1 MSSKHMN
8 PARHAVDGWQWT
20 AARPD
25 GNRGW
30 LGMAAIAL
38 ALAWVLHWSAAGAQM
53 SWSELANGM
62 PQIGDFLSRS
72 VPPDWSMLPRLW
84 APALETIQIAI
95 WGTLLSVILALPLSF
110 VAAGNLHSW
119 HWLRRITRQF
129 LNVIRS
135 INELIL
141 ALVFV
146 SAVGLGPFPGVLAL
160 ALTLVSVAA
169 CVFWEWGYR
178 KLLKKPQSIG
188 DLSAVVTGIA
198 GLLSALNTGFVSPES
213 LHWSVSAITLLMVVV
228 GGFKRAAGPIV
239 GAIVYFLFKD
249 LLGDWATHSMA
260 IFGAA
265 LIAVIVFSPDGITG
279 ALARLLRRLRHGPS
293 KKGAHP

>member
-1 MSSKHMN
+1 MSHTLHTNSY
-8 PARHAVDGWQWT
+8 RWT
-20 AARPD
+20 APRPE
-25 GNRGW
+25 GTRGW
-30 LGMAAIAL
+30 LGYAAL
-38 ALAWVLHWSAAGAQM
+38 ALVIAWVLQWSAAGAQM
-53 SWSELANGM
+53 SWSELAGGM

-110 VAAGNLHSW
+110 IAASNLHGW

-160 ALTLVSVAA
+160 ALHGMGMLAKFFAEAIEEIDDGPLQALRSAGASQLQIIAFGVVPQVITAWIAVVLYRFEVNLRSATVLGMVGAGGLGFELVSSLKLFRYQETATCIIVITVMVIAA
-169 CVFWEWGYR
+169 
-178 KLLKKPQSIG
+178 
-188 DLSAVVTGIA
+188 D
-198 GLLSALNTGFVSPES
+198 
-213 LHWSVSAITLLMVVV
+213 
-228 GGFKRAAGPIV
+228 
-239 GAIVYFLFKD
+239 
-249 LLGDWATHSMA
+249 MA
-260 IFGAA
+260 
-265 LIAVIVFSPDGITG
+265 SNW
-279 ALARLLRRLRHGPS
+279 LRSRIQQGTRH
-293 KKGAHP
+293 

>member
-1 MSSKHMN
+1 MN
-8 PARHAVDGWQWT
+8 SQSLTQRARWQWT
-20 AARPD
+20 GAGPQ
-25 GNRGW
+25 GKGGW
-30 LGMAAIAL
+30 LGYAAL
-38 ALAWVLHWSAAGAQM
+38 ALAIGWVLHWSAAGAQM
-53 SWSELANGM
+53 SWSELAGGM

-110 VAAGNLHSW
+110 VAAGNLHGW

-160 ALTLVSVAA
+160 ALHGMGMLAKFFAEAIEEIDDGPLQALRSAGASQLQIIAFGVVPQVITAWIAVVLYRFEVNLRSATVLGMVGAGGLGFELVSSLKLFRYQETATCIIVITVMVIAA
-169 CVFWEWGYR
+169 
-178 KLLKKPQSIG
+178 
-188 DLSAVVTGIA
+188 DM
-198 GLLSALNTGFVSPES
+198 VSN
-213 LHWSVSAITLLMVVV
+213 W
-228 GGFKRAAGPIV
+228 
-239 GAIVYFLFKD
+239 
-249 LLGDWATHSMA
+249 
-260 IFGAA
+260 
-265 LIAVIVFSPDGITG
+265 
-279 ALARLLRRLRHGPS
+279 LRSRIQQGTRH
-293 KKGAHP
+293 

>member
-1 MSSKHMN
+1 MN
-8 PARHAVDGWQWT
+8 SHSLTHTPDRWQWT
-20 AARPD
+20 AARPQ
-25 GNRGW
+25 GKGGW
-30 LGMAAIAL
+30 LGYAAL
-38 ALAWVLHWSAAGAQM
+38 ALVIAWVLQWSAAGAQM
-53 SWSELANGM
+53 SWSELAGGM

-110 VAAGNLHSW
+110 VAAGNLHGW

-160 ALTLVSVAA
+160 ALHGMGMLAKFFAEAIEEIDDGPLQALCSAGASQLQIIAFGVVPQVITAWIAVVLYRFEVNLRSATVLGMVGAGGLGFELVSSLKLFRYQETATCIIVITVMVIAA
-169 CVFWEWGYR
+169 DMASNWLR
-178 KLLKKPQSIG
+178 SRIQQ
-188 DLSAVVTGIA
+188 
-198 GLLSALNTGFVSPES
+198 
-213 LHWSVSAITLLMVVV
+213 
-228 GGFKRAAGPIV
+228 
-239 GAIVYFLFKD
+239 GA
-249 LLGDWATHSMA
+249 
-260 IFGAA
+260 
-265 LIAVIVFSPDGITG
+265 
-279 ALARLLRRLRHGPS
+279 RH
-293 KKGAHP
+293 

>member
-1 MSSKHMN
+1 MNSHSLKHT
-8 PARHAVDGWQWT
+8 PDRWQWT
-20 AARPD
+20 AARPQ
-25 GNRGW
+25 GKGGW
-30 LGMAAIAL
+30 LGYAAL
-38 ALAWVLHWSAAGAQM
+38 ALVIAWVLQWSAAGAQM
-53 SWSELANGM
+53 SWSELAGGM

-110 VAAGNLHSW
+110 VAAGNLHGW

-160 ALTLVSVAA
+160 ALHGMGMLAKFFAEAIEEIDDGPLQALRSAGASQLQIIAFGVVPQVITAWIAVVLYRFEVNLRSATVLGMVGAGGLGFELVSSLKLFRYQETATCIIVITVMVIAA
-169 CVFWEWGYR
+169 DMASNWLR
-178 KLLKKPQSIG
+178 SRIQQ
-188 DLSAVVTGIA
+188 
-198 GLLSALNTGFVSPES
+198 
-213 LHWSVSAITLLMVVV
+213 
-228 GGFKRAAGPIV
+228 
-239 GAIVYFLFKD
+239 GA
-249 LLGDWATHSMA
+249 
-260 IFGAA
+260 
-265 LIAVIVFSPDGITG
+265 
-279 ALARLLRRLRHGPS
+279 RH
-293 KKGAHP
+293 